1 MRGLKRRLPAGGR
14 RRRSRTPHGVRGLK
28 LFLPAQCLNAAE
40 SHPTRRAWIET
51 GKTTKWTSPKRRTP
65 HGVRGLKQFALHA
78 VVGVLRRTPHG
89 VRGLK
94 PDLHLLINTRLVSHP
109 TRGAWIETWHGR
121 NTTAAHDVAPH
132 TGHVD

>member
-1 MRGLKRRLPAGGR
+1 M
-14 RRRSRTPHGVRGLK
+14 S
-28 LFLPAQCLNAAE
+28 
-40 SHPTRRAWIET
+40 
-51 GKTTKWTSPKRRTP
+51 RTP